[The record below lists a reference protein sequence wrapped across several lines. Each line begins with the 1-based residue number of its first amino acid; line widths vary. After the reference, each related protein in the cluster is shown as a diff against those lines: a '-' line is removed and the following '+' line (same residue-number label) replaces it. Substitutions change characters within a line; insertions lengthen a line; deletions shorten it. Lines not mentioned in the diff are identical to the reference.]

1 MEHKKMTDTEKIS
14 FNISVVDLGQI
25 DLLVEQ
31 GFYSGRSDFIRAA
44 IRNQLNTHAETVKQ
58 LVTRKTLTIG
68 VQHFSRAALEGNRA
82 KGEQIVVNAV
92 GMLDIANDVTPELAL
107 AVFKTIN
114 VHGVLRASEAVRRA
128 LQDRTK

>member
-1 MEHKKMTDTEKIS
+1 MTDTEKIS

-25 DLLVEQ
+25 DLLVKQ
-31 GFYSGRSDFIRAA
+31 CFYSGRTDFIRTA
-44 IRNQLNTHAETVKQ
+44 IRSQLNTHAETVKQ

-68 VQHFSRAALEGNRA
+68 VQHFSRAVLEGSRA
-82 KGEQIVVNAV
+82 RGEQIEVNAV

-114 VHGVLRASEAVRRA
+114 IHGVLRASDAARSA
-128 LQDRTK
+128 LKDRKK

>member
-1 MEHKKMTDTEKIS
+1 MTATEKIS

-31 GFYSGRSDFIRAA
+31 GFYSVRTDFIRTA
-44 IRNQLNTHAETVKQ
+44 IRSQLNTHAETVKQ

-68 VQHFSRAALEGNRA
+68 VQHFSRAVLEGSRA
-82 KGEQIVVNAV
+82 RGEQIEVNAV
-92 GMLDIANDVTPELAL
+92 GMLDIATDVTPELAL

-114 VHGVLRASEAVRRA
+114 IHGVLRASEAVRSA
-128 LQDRTK
+128 LQDRKK